1 MGTASARTRISGI
14 FLCLCVHAWGGWA
27 RSCSCAC
34 VRAVTVTSGASRRGE
49 AEGQRVPREATPE
62 REREARTAKEGRE
75 SPRSDEEVIES
86 HPRSRIPL
94 LKFDSTSS
102 SCGESSM
109 SGKTKGKEDKDHAT
123 KGQ

>member
-1 MGTASARTRISGI
+1 MGTASARTRIFWDLS
-14 FLCLCVHAWGGWA
+14 LSLRARMGGLGA
-27 RSCSCAC
+27 LLLVC
-34 VRAVTVTSGASRRGE
+34 VRACGDSHVGRITERRSGGTER
-49 AEGQRVPREATPE
+49 PREATPE